1 MLPAVEGHQHGLGR
15 PPLLTDPRIA
25 ASPRKPPLQD
35 QIDLLDHVSDALHG
49 RQKSLVRGQQFRT
62 VTTFS
67 MGQAPTMLS
76 TKASRSE
83 LEPATCRPWAPWHQF
98 DGQAWVGLLN
108 WALGPGLTW
117 MPMSIALPAWC
128 SIHLFSIA
136 LNPRLFMAAWV
147 PAWAAAWSPRELRLD
162 SPLAAIWGAKR
173 WCGGIFSINP
183 TERLSLLRAS
193 FNGRSLNTS
202 VQDIGSRGLERG
214 VQVRNDTSWSTQ
226 IQTGV
231 SWAGIW
237 QLCRRHEVQEA
248 LGQTHELIWPTA
260 KAAEQLGAAGRRD
273 YSRLGSLWP
282 QRLPADVAGL
292 LARSPTKLRQLG
304 DTPRTLHGSA
314 SRSCLNAF
322 GLRIVHA
329 GQIKAQED
337 AVSLHLSPHPEHLEI
352 HLNGHGARTSLPFLA
367 LPMVPM
373 ALWHRALQLQH
384 TSLHLELARSGDD
397 DDRALDLAQELL
409 TKFHTYRAGPCCAAA
424 PGPATVDGNQA
435 PTARAREL
443 DRHCQT
449 LRALLAPGAG
459 GTPGAKGVYL
469 QAMALSGHGFEVG
482 LTAAALPYGLMS
494 RWLAPGR
501 SLAFTF
507 GRQYSSWRVQQS
519 GLDANGELHE
529 HVAAVA
535 EQFQNRGVWGSVS
548 QLLVAAIWRLP
559 SLAQGPAA
567 ELKTVQGPAPEPQL
581 LLRLSQQGSRV
592 QLGALGA
599 FVAQAAHSLGS
610 PDVQLSEGDLAAPPA
625 AVTLDVSIALTPQ
638 GLRDHCTNLAGE
650 GTRIPEAVTAL
661 NDLLDD
667 LLDGPADG
675 PALGRWLR
683 RAGLRGL
690 GDLTVLLGAAAPDQV
705 DCRCRCSALRAP
717 AGLIATLNA
726 LPPGAAVPADAP
738 AQLAAAEAWNSATSD
753 LRGPDRHV
761 SITDQIETARL
772 LYNAR
777 LAPA

>member
-1 MLPAVEGHQHGLGR
+1 MLPAVEGHQHGPSR
-15 PPLLTDPRIA
+15 PPLLTDPRVA

-35 QIDLLDHVSDALHG
+35 QIDLLDYVSDALHG

-76 TKASRSE
+76 TKANRSE
-83 LEPATCRPWAPWHQF
+83 PEPATCRPWAPWHQF

-108 WALGPGLTW
+108 WALGPGMTW

-147 PAWAAAWSPRELRLD
+147 PAWAAAWAPRELHLD
-162 SPLAAIWGAKR
+162 TPLAAIWGAKS
-173 WCGGIFSINP
+173 WLGGIYSIIP

-202 VQDIGSRGLERG
+202 VQDIGSRGLGRG
-214 VQVRNDTSWSTQ
+214 VQVQNDTSWSTQ

-282 QRLPADVAGL
+282 QRLPADVTGL
-292 LARSPTKLRQLG
+292 LARSPTEPLRL
-304 DTPRTLHGSA
+304 DDAPRTLHGSA
-314 SRSCLNAF
+314 SRSCLDAL
-322 GLRIVHA
+322 GLRVIHA

-352 HLNGHGARTSLPFLA
+352 HLNGHGAHVSLPFLA

-373 ALWHRALQLQH
+373 ALWHRSLQLQH
-384 TSLHLELARSGDD
+384 TSLRLQLARSAADG
-397 DDRALDLAQELL
+397 RALNLAQELL
-409 TKFHTYRAGPCCAAA
+409 TQFLTYRAGPCCAAA
-424 PGPATVDGNQA
+424 PGPATVNGNQA

-449 LRALLAPGAG
+449 LRALLAPGAD
-459 GTPGAKGVYL
+459 GTPGATGVYL
-469 QAMALSGHGFEVG
+469 QAMALSGHGFEAG
-482 LTAAALPYGLMS
+482 LTAAAMPYGLMS

-519 GLDANGELHE
+519 GLDAHGELHE

-535 EQFQNRGVWGSVS
+535 EHFQNRGVWGSVS
-548 QLLVAAIWRLP
+548 QLLVAAIGRLP
-559 SLAQGPAA
+559 SLA
-567 ELKTVQGPAPEPQL
+567 QGPAPEPQL

-599 FVAQAAHSLGS
+599 FVAQAAQSLGS
-610 PDVQLSEGDLAAPPA
+610 PDVQLLGDDFAAPPA
-625 AVTLDVSIALTPQ
+625 AVTLDVTIALTPRD
-638 GLRDHCTNLAGE
+638 LRDYCTALAGE
-650 GTRIPEAVTAL
+650 GRRIPVAVTAL
-661 NDLLDD
+661 NDLLDE
-667 LLDGPADG
+667 PADG

-690 GDLTVLLGAAAPDQV
+690 GDLTLLLGAAAPGQV
-705 DCRCRCSALRAP
+705 NCRCRCSALRAP
-717 AGLIATLNA
+717 AALIATLNA
-726 LPPGAAVPADAP
+726 LPPGAALPADAP
-738 AQLAAAEAWNSATSD
+738 AQLAAAEAWNSATAQ
-753 LRGPDRHV
+753 LRGPYRHV
-761 SITDQIETARL
+761 SITTQIETARR
-772 LYNAR
+772 LYSAH